1 MCAAAGDVTCCPKQH
16 FLCPEN
22 SGFHNTSG
30 FHGVPECLRTVGPI
44 PAYPTA
50 AFAAAASHQ
59 SAITYHNVLSLLSP
73 ASPTTATID
82 SQLLAANLSD
92 AATRVPPPP
101 DGSHTKQTQ
110 TLRSKKGGGWVICPT
125 QAVGSARDRRRASP
139 ASSWPTSACCSCWT
153 LAAPPARFDQREAT
167 RSFGSGVN
175 YAPCSFS

>member
-1 MCAAAGDVTCCPKQH
+1 MQPRSYTHPEIRICVPFPHSLSNLERVRGRGRGRREGRTCMGTLRARGGMSYVRCNVRCSWGCHGVTYCPKQH
-16 FLCPEN
+16 FFCPET
-22 SGFHNTSG
+22 SSFHNTSG

-101 DGSHTKQTQ
+101 
-110 TLRSKKGGGWVICPT
+110 
-125 QAVGSARDRRRASP
+125 
-139 ASSWPTSACCSCWT
+139 
-153 LAAPPARFDQREAT
+153 
-167 RSFGSGVN
+167 
-175 YAPCSFS
+175 